1 MANPLQLQVVL
12 DLVDKASANLK
23 NIVNSSNS
31 AGKALRAA
39 QEQMKRLESQQKSI
53 SAHRGLE
60 SQLNE
65 TSAKLVRQQRVLKAM
80 QDAYQAIDAPTKKM
94 TANLRKQAD
103 TVGALAR
110 SEAQQRSELLQ
121 SRSALAAAGIET
133 HRLAIHEQR
142 LGREVDTT
150 RRKIDQ
156 QKESLARMAAAQER
170 AKRMHSTG
178 MITAAHGAGLAYGG
192 VRAMQG
198 VGAVMQPGLELEARM
213 RDISITGG
221 LDRKQ
226 ESALAAQ
233 VRVDAITFGQTTEL
247 ISQGLGTLVANGITA
262 QQDLARY
269 SGLLAKSSVA
279 SGAEVEDLSNLIVS
293 LQRNLGLTSGQVSGA
308 LDSLAYA
315 GKEGSFELRDMAK
328 WMPQLAPMMAGLGVS
343 GREAV
348 DQLGAALQVARL
360 GAGTSDE
367 AANNLKNFLSKV
379 VSQDTIGNFDKAGI
393 NLKNRLLKLQAQG
406 VNPLQGSLQLIT
418 EYMGKKGP
426 EATRKLQAA
435 MKIKDVEQ
443 QRAALEQLS
452 SAYALGELFR
462 DQQAMAFIRP
472 ALMNGGEMQRIQKG
486 ASSANG
492 ALDRDYTNRDDTAG
506 RSIDRLKIALG
517 ELKQQAFD
525 VLKANIGE
533 WAGKLSDGVQ
543 RLMAFAKD
551 NPALVAAMVKFG
563 VAISV
568 AAVALGGL
576 LMVGGTT
583 AMMLGNILNVATK
596 LGAGSLFSWVGT
608 AGTTAGAAG
617 AAAAGAA
624 GAAAGAASL
633 AAPLLLIATAGIL
646 IWKYWEP
653 IKAFF
658 SGMWDGVVE
667 GMKPILPA
675 LDMLGDTLK
684 QILAPADASEES
696 LSKIA
701 NVGQMLG
708 EILGGLI
715 TVVVVPLCIALQTV
729 ANVFKWV
736 GTAIGTFIGFVVTNL
751 GAVADVIK
759 GVFTLD
765 GPTIMAGFRAIWDN
779 ANQFFGGLP
788 AKLLEIGRNILQGL
802 INGIASM
809 GGAVKDALAG
819 VANGAVAGLKH
830 MLGIKSP
837 SRVFAQLGGFTIAGF
852 TQGLRSGE
860 GDAQSTLQRIG
871 DGLRKTGAGIA
882 LGTLAAPAL
891 AAPALA
897 THLPTSYGTLPQLQ
911 AAITP
916 QLSALPALPPLT
928 VQVTPQMAGLPALQA
943 RLAVAPDAVQP
954 TPPIDRRPP
963 IANVPRSGAGAASL
977 SATYNIT
984 IHAAAG
990 QQPQDIAALVRSE
1003 IERIEHQRRVRTRSE
1018 LSDYE

>member
-94 TANLRKQAD
+94 TANLRRQAD

-178 MITAAHGAGLAYGG
+178 MITAAYGAGLAYGG

-617 AAAAGAA
+617 AAA
-624 GAAAGAASL
+624 GAASL

-684 QILAPADASEES
+684 HILAPADASEES

-729 ANVFKWV
+729 ANVFEWV
-736 GTAIGTFIGFVVTNL
+736 GTAIGTLIGFMVTNL
-751 GAVADVIK
+751 GAVYDIIK

-765 GPTIMAGFRAIWDN
+765 GPTIMAGFLTIWQN
-779 ANQFFGGLP
+779 INQFFGGLP
-788 AKLLEIGRNILQGL
+788 AKLMQFGIDMIQGL
-802 INGIASM
+802 LNGIWSKM
-809 GGAVKDALAG
+809 GVFGESLAKIG
-819 VANGAVAGLKH
+819 NGAINRLKAV
-830 MLGIKSP
+830 LGINSP
-837 SRVFAQLGGFTIAGF
+837 SREFAALGGFTMQGF